1 MCPSLASKVLKS
13 AQCSHSFDYSHNY
26 YPLQGEVAG
35 SSQLSLLVDKHFIAN
50 KFECLIETSMSMITR
65 MVTTFF
71 ESIVIAPTA
80 RANT

>member
-1 MCPSLASKVLKS
+1 MCPSLATKVLKS
-13 AQCSHSFDYSHNY
+13 AQCSHSIDYLNNY
-26 YPLQGEVAG
+26 CTLQGEVAE
-35 SSQLSLLVDKHFIAN
+35 SSQLSLEVDKHFIAN
-50 KFECLIETSMSMITR
+50 EFECLTETSMSMITR